1 MMEYKQ
7 VSKKLS
13 FHTAFI
19 LPCSVKHQI
28 TMIFFRIYF
37 DLETNVEYRL
47 CIAIQPFPLV
57 IEQE

>member
-19 LPCSVKHQI
+19 LPVQCKTPNNHD
-28 TMIFFRIYF
+28 FFRIYF

-47 CIAIQPFPLV
+47 CIAIQPFPSV